1 MFKFNKDSLRIEYIT
16 LLALSKATIDPRI
29 QFKDAGGVIHKMSI
43 PVSVARIVRAR
54 LKGVGRFPNGYP
66 AALAFVEGRIV
77 AMDVAVGKSYKM
89 FKDFDEWITCLET
102 RSSVLDGLE
111 GDWLWDGQYAY
122 REVGEIKQMGD
133 SNFGSIDTRVF
144 NLYRLGEARGDMVED
159 LVALCFKNP
168 ETGEWT
174 KTTPMTRHS
183 GAFLQITGD
192 VDKFNK
198 HDHFIEEDE
207 FKKIDSNVFANL
219 RFVTYAARVLARQFG
234 YTAVEPLGLPILMME
249 HQTFNVGGLPTEMQA
264 ASPAPMAFSSA
275 LAWMIGLNRKV
286 GNLEDLIAIKSS
298 TKMLLTK
305 GNTRKSEPVKQKE
318 NEAPAPVVSTRDL
331 IAQLRV
337 ASAQM
342 QLVTY
347 EPTELD

>member
-1 MFKFNKDSLRIEYIT
+1 MFKFNKDSLQIKYVT
-16 LLALSKATIDPRI
+16 LIALSKATIDPRVT
-29 QFKDAGGVIHKMSI
+29 FKDENGDIQKMSI
-43 PVSVARIVRAR
+43 PVSVARLVRAR
-54 LKGVGRFPNGYP
+54 LKSVSRFPNGYP
-66 AALAFVEGRIV
+66 AALAFIDGRIV
-77 AMDVAVGKSYKM
+77 AMDVATGKMYKM
-89 FKDFDEWITCLET
+89 YKDLDEWITCLET
-102 RSSVLDGLE
+102 RASALDALE

-122 REVGEIKQMGD
+122 REVGDIKQMGD
-133 SNFGSIDTRVF
+133 TNFGSVDTRVF
-144 NLYRLGEARGDMVED
+144 NLYRLGEERGDLVEN

-198 HDHFIEEDE
+198 YDHFIDDDE
-207 FKKIDSNVFANL
+207 FKQIDSNVFANL

-275 LAWMIGLNRKV
+275 LAWMIGLNREV
-286 GNLEDLIAIKSS
+286 RNLEDLIAIKSS

-305 GNTRKSEPVKQKE
+305 GNTRKHEAQKKDDE
-318 NEAPAPVVSTRDL
+318 SAPVSTRDL
-331 IAQLRV
+331 IAQLRE
-337 ASAQM
+337 ASAKAVM
-342 QLVTY
+342 VSY
-347 EPTELD
+347 EPTELE